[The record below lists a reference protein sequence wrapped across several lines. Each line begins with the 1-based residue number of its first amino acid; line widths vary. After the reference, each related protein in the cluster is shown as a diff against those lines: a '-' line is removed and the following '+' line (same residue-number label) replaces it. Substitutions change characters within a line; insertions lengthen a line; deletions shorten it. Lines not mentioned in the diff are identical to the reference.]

1 MRKFSNLI
9 TIVAI
14 AVLTFGCSKTQKPD
28 QNSFLLK
35 GNIHDSDAEY
45 MILSEIGKTGFIA
58 SDTIV
63 LDKNGNFSHL
73 VKMSEETLYS
83 LSLKDDYITLCPKAK
98 EEIEIKS
105 SANDFSG
112 TYSVSGSEESTLL
125 KELNNR
131 SNQVRKTLK
140 SMSDYLKSTNIDN
153 LDSVKHVFVL
163 RLQDIHAQ
171 ELAYSENF
179 IRKNKGSL
187 TTLIALYRTFEGRP
201 LFDYRNDLSIHK
213 ETLEGLNTTL
223 PNNQHT
229 LILKKFIEQK
239 EAENNARLATREKK

>member
-1 MRKFSNLI
+1 
-9 TIVAI
+9 
-14 AVLTFGCSKTQKPD
+14 
-28 QNSFLLK
+28 
-35 GNIHDSDAEY
+35 
-45 MILSEIGKTGFIA
+45 
-58 SDTIV
+58 
-63 LDKNGNFSHL
+63 
-73 VKMSEETLYS
+73 
-83 LSLKDDYITLCPKAK
+83 
-98 EEIEIKS
+98 
-105 SANDFSG
+105 
-112 TYSVSGSEESTLL
+112 
-125 KELNNR
+125 
-131 SNQVRKTLK
+131 
-140 SMSDYLKSTNIDN
+140 MSDYLKSANIEN
-153 LDSVKHVFVL
+153 LDSIKHVFVL

-239 EAENNARLATREKK
+239 EAENNARLATREEK

>member
-14 AVLTFGCSKTQKPD
+14 AVLTFGCNKTQKPD

-35 GNIHDSDAEY
+35 GNIQDSDAEY
-45 MILSEIGKTGFIA
+45 MVLSEIGKTGFIA

-112 TYSVSGSEESTLL
+112 TYSVSGSEESILL

-213 ETLEGLNTTL
+213 ETLEGLNATL

-239 EAENNARLATREKK
+239 EAENNARLATREEK

>member
-14 AVLTFGCSKTQKPD
+14 AVLIFGCSKTQKPD

-35 GNIHDSDAEY
+35 GNIQDSDAEY

-179 IRKNKGSL
+179 IHKNKGSL
-187 TTLIALYRTFEGRP
+187 TTLIALYSIFEGRP

-213 ETLEGLNTTL
+213 ETLEGLNATL

-239 EAENNARLATREKK
+239 EAENNARLATREEK

>member
-14 AVLTFGCSKTQKPD
+14 AVLTFGCNKTQKPD

-35 GNIHDSDAEY
+35 GNIQDSDAEY

-83 LSLKDDYITLCPKAK
+83 LRLKDDYITLCPKAK

-213 ETLEGLNTTL
+213 ETLEGLNATL

>member
-1 MRKFSNLI
+1 M
-9 TIVAI
+9 
-14 AVLTFGCSKTQKPD
+14 P
-28 QNSFLLK
+28 
-35 GNIHDSDAEY
+35 
-45 MILSEIGKTGFIA
+45 
-58 SDTIV
+58 
-63 LDKNGNFSHL
+63 
-73 VKMSEETLYS
+73 EETLYS

-140 SMSDYLKSTNIDN
+140 SMSDYLKSANIEN
-153 LDSVKHVFVL
+153 LDSIKHVFVL

-239 EAENNARLATREKK
+239 EAENNARLATREEK